1 MKKTLPRPFS
11 WKPRAGEEF
20 ANRARYHI
28 HRLMTRKKLPIS
40 GGLKCAA
47 PRTLTKFINGES
59 DMTIT
64 MLENVAEELGT
75 SLPAMFRPR
84 PIRPEPPDA

>member
-1 MKKTLPRPFS
+1 MKKKTGPRPFA
-11 WKPRAGEEF
+11 WRPREGEEY
-20 ANRARYHI
+20 ANRARFHV

-47 PRTLTKFINGES
+47 PRTLHKFITGRS

-64 MLENVAEELGT
+64 MLENIAEELGST
-75 SLPAMFRPR
+75 LPAMFRPR
-84 PIRPEPPDA
+84 PPHA